1 MDRNKQILDFLKEV
15 EKFKLVKR
23 QTYLSNLEKESASDH
38 VWHLCIF
45 ILMFKEELKGIDI
58 LKALKIAMIHDLG
71 EIYSGDIFAFS
82 KNKKGKKE
90 KERKGV
96 EKILSN
102 LPKELKDE
110 FYSLYLE
117 YENQNTEESRLVKAM
132 DKIQPV
138 LQNIVS
144 KGKSWKKHDIT
155 AEDVDNYK
163 IKYIKDNKLFYKIY
177 KNLMKEALD
186 KKLLKKNHN

>member
-71 EIYSGDIFAFS
+71 EIYSGDTFAFS
-82 KNKKGKKE
+82 KNKSKTA
-90 KERKGV
+90 R
-96 EKILSN
+96 
-102 LPKELKDE
+102 
-110 FYSLYLE
+110 
-117 YENQNTEESRLVKAM
+117 NTPSFSTR
-132 DKIQPV
+132 D
-138 LQNIVS
+138 
-144 KGKSWKKHDIT
+144 
-155 AEDVDNYK
+155 
-163 IKYIKDNKLFYKIY
+163 
-177 KNLMKEALD
+177 
-186 KKLLKKNHN
+186 